1 MEGCRNMK
9 FDDAMLQRLEKLSM
23 LKIEE
28 EKREEM
34 IKELEKIVGFVEV
47 LGELDTEGL
56 DPSFHTLES
65 GTPMREDIPDEE
77 QEIRRIILENA
88 PSTKDDYFVVPNIIE

>member
-1 MEGCRNMK
+1 MK

-28 EKREEM
+28 GKREEM
-34 IKELEKIVGFVEV
+34 IRELEKIVGFVDV

-56 DPSFHTLES
+56 DPSFSTLEC
-65 GTPMREDIPDEE
+65 GTPMREDRPDENP
-77 QEIRRIILENA
+77 EIRQIILENA
-88 PSTKDDYFVVPNIIE
+88 PDAEEGYFVVPNII

>member
-1 MEGCRNMK
+1 MK

-23 LKIEE
+23 LKIED

-34 IKELEKIVGFVEV
+34 INELEKIVGFVEV

-56 DPSFHTLES
+56 DPSFRTLEC
-65 GTPMREDIPDEE
+65 GTPMREDIPNENA
-77 QEIRRIILENA
+77 EIKKIIIENA
-88 PSTKDDYFVVPNIIE
+88 PKVKDDYFVVPNIIE